1 MGIEPTSDAVN
12 APPNGFEDR
21 GRHQACKHFL
31 IKEPEGWERCSSLQI
46 TRFEVASIS
55 SILLEPMRYRNR
67 YVILW

>member
-31 IKEPEGWERCSSLQI
+31 IKAPGDWESWQSLPFAW
-46 TRFEVASIS
+46 FEVASIG
-55 SILLEPMRYRNR
+55 SILLEPVRHRNR
-67 YVILW
+67 YARL